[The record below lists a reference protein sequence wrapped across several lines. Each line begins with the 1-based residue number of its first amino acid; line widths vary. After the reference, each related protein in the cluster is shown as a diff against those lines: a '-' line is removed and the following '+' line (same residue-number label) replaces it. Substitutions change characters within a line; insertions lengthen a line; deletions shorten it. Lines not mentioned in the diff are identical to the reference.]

1 MIVISLKKKW
11 SNKRIEIKYVER
23 SSESLIILK
32 KERVVAQLENTGR
45 KNMMKGRKLKS
56 RNNLIF
62 KVRENSNLS
71 NTLFHTTF
79 IVEEIRSSSVKRVV
93 LGVARQLAKFTDRII
108 VIEGRNNKV
117 CNHNTEEMSIDR
129 FYADNPLIKKRG

>member
-93 LGVARQLAKFTDRII
+93 LGVARQLAKFTGII

>member
-1 MIVISLKKKW
+1 M
-11 SNKRIEIKYVER
+11 
-23 SSESLIILK
+23 
-32 KERVVAQLENTGR
+32 
-45 KNMMKGRKLKS
+45 GRKLKS

-62 KVRENSNLS
+62 KVNLS

-93 LGVARQLAKFTDRII
+93 LGVARQLAKFTGII

-129 FYADNPLIKKRG
+129 FYADNPLIKKGVESMKRI

>member
-93 LGVARQLAKFTDRII
+93 LGVARQLAKFIDRII

-117 CNHNTEEMSIDR
+117 CNHNTEKMSIDR
-129 FYADNPLIKKRG
+129 FYADNSLIKKRG